1 LEAAIFGFIGVIF
14 GSISTA
20 VLTIYKERI
29 TSRREIELRD
39 RQYERDRKT
48 ARDVFQRDSI
58 LALQTSVTSLISAAY
73 DELDRL
79 LVLFRDTGTWEARTW
94 DTPTAKEWTA
104 TLLSLENARA
114 RVFDDDLR
122 MIAVELREQAGKSIW
137 AESRESAEEYSKPLE
152 ALNGRFNDAVRRALP
167 PLY

>member
-20 VLTIYKERI
+20 VLTVYKERI
-29 TSRREIELRD
+29 TSRREIDLRD

-73 DELDRL
+73 NELDRL
-79 LVLFRDTGTWEARTW
+79 LVLYRETGTWEARTW
-94 DTPTAKEWTA
+94 DTPTAKEWSS
-104 TLLSLENARA
+104 TLLNLENARA
-114 RVFDDDLR
+114 RVFDDELR
-122 MIAVELREQAGKSIW
+122 MIAAELREQAGNSIW
-137 AESRESAEEYSKPLE
+137 AESRESAEEHSKPLE
-152 ALNGRFNDAVRRALP
+152 ALNNQFNDAVRRALP